1 MVDPAELDAPDVLGS
16 LGRDAM
22 KLVGVL
28 AVLLFAPLI
37 FLLAAFGGL
46 PEAART
52 TAASSTIGEIPPD
65 QLEVMQQGSLQTGI
79 PWQVLAAIAK
89 VESDFGRNMGPSSAG
104 AIGYCQFM
112 PSTWEAY
119 ATDGNGDGVA
129 DPYDFRDCIP
139 AMGRYLVANGAPAD
153 LRRALF
159 AYNHSWAYVEKVLA
173 YAAAYG
179 YVDPSSISA
188 RAVELARSRIG
199 APYVWG
205 ATGPDAFDCSGLVL
219 WVYQSASG
227 GGLQVPRTAQQQFE
241 WAVAIEPSQ
250 LQPGDL
256 AFYENTYPSPD
267 RITHVGIY
275 IGGGIAV
282 MATNTGDYVREVPL
296 SDAYWS
302 AHFVSAGRPP
312 YWEVPA

>member
-1 MVDPAELDAPDVLGS
+1 MDAAEMEFPDVLGS
-16 LGRDAM
+16 LGRDAL

-37 FLLAAFGGL
+37 LLLAAFGGL

-52 TAASSTIGEIPPD
+52 TAASSAIAEIPPEH
-65 QLEVMQQGSLQTGI
+65 LEVMQQVSLQTGI
-79 PWQVLAAIAK
+79 PWQILAAIAK
-89 VESDFGRNMGPSSAG
+89 VESDFGANMGPSSAG

-112 PSTWEAY
+112 PATWAAY
-119 ATDGNGDGVA
+119 GGDGNGDGVA

-153 LRRALF
+153 LRRALY

-179 YVDPSSISA
+179 YVDPSSIPA

-205 ATGPDAFDCSGLVL
+205 AAGPDAFDCSGLVL
-219 WVYQSASG
+219 WVYRQL
-227 GGLQVPRTAQQQFE
+227 GLQVPRTAQQQFE

-256 AFYENTYPSPD
+256 VFYENTYPSPD

-275 IGGGIAV
+275 IGGGAVV

-296 SDAYWS
+296 SDPYWS
-302 AHFVSAGRPP
+302 AHFVGAGRPP
-312 YWEVPA
+312 YWEVPT

>member
-1 MVDPAELDAPDVLGS
+1 VDPGELDPADVLGS

-37 FLLAAFGGL
+37 LLLAAFGGL

-52 TAASSTIGEIPPD
+52 TAASSAIGEIPPD
-65 QLEVMQQGSLQTGI
+65 QLEVMQQVSLQTGI
-79 PWQVLAAIAK
+79 PWQILAAIAK
-89 VESDFGRNMGPSSAG
+89 VESDFGRNMATSSAG

-112 PSTWEAY
+112 PETWDAY
-119 ATDGNGDGVA
+119 ATDGNGDGIA

-153 LRRALF
+153 LRRAIY

-179 YVDPSSISA
+179 YVDPSSIPA

-219 WVYQSASG
+219 WVYEQL
-227 GGLQVPRTAQQQFE
+227 GLQVPRTAQRQFE
-241 WAVAIEPSQ
+241 WAVPLELSQ

-256 AFYENTYPSPD
+256 AFYEGTYPSPD

-275 IGGGIAV
+275 VGGGIVV

-296 SDAYWS
+296 SDPYWS

>member
-1 MVDPAELDAPDVLGS
+1 MDAAEFEVPDVLGS

-37 FLLAAFGGL
+37 ILLAAFGGL

-52 TAASSTIGEIPPD
+52 TAASSAIAEIPPD
-65 QLEVMQQGSLQTGI
+65 QLEVMQQVSLQTGI
-79 PWQVLAAIAK
+79 PLQILAAIAK
-89 VESDFGRNMGPSSAG
+89 VESDFGRNMATSSAG

-112 PSTWEAY
+112 PATWTAY
-119 ATDGNGDGVA
+119 GGDGNGDGIA

-139 AMGRYLVANGAPAD
+139 AMGRYLMANGAPAD
-153 LRRALF
+153 LRRALY

-179 YVDPSSISA
+179 YVDPSSIPA
-188 RAVELARSRIG
+188 RAVEVARSRIG

-205 ATGPDAFDCSGLVL
+205 AEGPDAFDCSGLVL
-219 WVYQSASG
+219 WVYSQL
-227 GGLQVPRTAQQQFE
+227 GLQVPRTAQQQFE
-241 WAVAIEPSQ
+241 WAVPIEPAQ
-250 LQPGDL
+250 LQAGDL
-256 AFYENTYPSPD
+256 TFYENTYPSPD

-275 IGGGIAV
+275 VGGGVVV
-282 MATNTGDYVREVPL
+282 MATSTGDYVREVPL
-296 SDAYWS
+296 SDPYWS

>member
-1 MVDPAELDAPDVLGS
+1 MDADELEVPDVLGS

-37 FLLAAFGGL
+37 LLLAAFGGL

-52 TAASSTIGEIPPD
+52 TAASAAIAEIPPD
-65 QLEVMQQGSLQTGI
+65 QLEVMQQVSLQTGI
-79 PWQVLAAIAK
+79 PWQILAAIAK
-89 VESDFGRNMGPSSAG
+89 VESDFGGNMAVSSAG

-112 PSTWEAY
+112 PETWDAY
-119 ATDGNGDGVA
+119 GGNGDGVA

-153 LRRALF
+153 LRRALY

-179 YVDPSSISA
+179 YVDPSSIPA
-188 RAVELARSRIG
+188 RAVELARSRVG

-219 WVYQSASG
+219 WVYRQL
-227 GGLQVPRTAQQQFE
+227 GLQVPRTARQQFE
-241 WAVAIEPSQ
+241 RAVPIEPSQ

-256 AFYENTYPSPD
+256 VFYENTYPSPD

-275 IGGGIAV
+275 VGGGIAV

-296 SDAYWS
+296 SDPYWS
-302 AHFVSAGRPP
+302 AHFVGAGRPP

>member
-1 MVDPAELDAPDVLGS
+1 MDAAELEVPDVLGS

-28 AVLLFAPLI
+28 AILLLAPLI
-37 FLLAAFGGL
+37 LLLAAFGGL

-52 TAASSTIGEIPPD
+52 TAAASAIAEIPPD
-65 QLEVMQQGSLQTGI
+65 QLEVMQQVSLRTGI

-89 VESDFGRNMGPSSAG
+89 VESDFGRNMTTSSAG

-112 PSTWEAY
+112 PATWAAY
-119 ATDGNGDGVA
+119 GGDGNGDGVA

-153 LRRALF
+153 LRRALY
-159 AYNHSWAYVEKVLA
+159 AYNHSWAYVETVLA

-179 YVDPSSISA
+179 YIDPTSIPA

-205 ATGPDAFDCSGLVL
+205 AQGPDAFDCSGLVL
-219 WVYQSASG
+219 WVYSQL
-227 GGLQVPRTAQQQFE
+227 GLQVPRTAQQQFE
-241 WAVAIEPSQ
+241 WAVPIEPSQ

-256 AFYENTYPSPD
+256 VFYENTYASPD

-275 IGGGIAV
+275 VGGGIAV
-282 MATNTGDYVREVPL
+282 MATKTGDYVREVLL
-296 SDAYWS
+296 SDPYWS
-302 AHFVSAGRPP
+302 AHFVSPGRPP

>member
-1 MVDPAELDAPDVLGS
+1 MDAAEMEFPDVLGS
-16 LGRDAM
+16 LGRDAL

-37 FLLAAFGGL
+37 LLLAAFGGL

-52 TAASSTIGEIPPD
+52 TAASSAIAEIPPEH
-65 QLEVMQQGSLQTGI
+65 LEVMQQVSLQTGI
-79 PWQVLAAIAK
+79 PWQILAAIAK
-89 VESDFGRNMGPSSAG
+89 VESDFGANMATSSAG

-112 PSTWEAY
+112 PATWAAY
-119 ATDGNGDGVA
+119 GGDGNGDGVA

-153 LRRALF
+153 LRRALY

-179 YVDPSSISA
+179 YVDPSSIPA

-205 ATGPDAFDCSGLVL
+205 AAGPDAFDCSGLVL
-219 WVYQSASG
+219 WVYRQL
-227 GGLQVPRTAQQQFE
+227 GLQVPRTAQQQFE

-256 AFYENTYPSPD
+256 VFYENTYPSPD

-275 IGGGIAV
+275 IGGGAVV

-296 SDAYWS
+296 SDPYWS
-302 AHFVSAGRPP
+302 AHFVGAGRPP
-312 YWEVPA
+312 YWEVPT

>member
-1 MVDPAELDAPDVLGS
+1 MDAAEFEVPDVLGS

-22 KLVGVL
+22 KLVGAL

-37 FLLAAFGGL
+37 LLLAAFGGL

-52 TAASSTIGEIPPD
+52 TAASSAIAEIPPD
-65 QLEVMQQGSLQTGI
+65 QLAVMQQVSLQTGI

-89 VESDFGRNMGPSSAG
+89 VESDFGRNMASSSAG
-104 AIGYCQFM
+104 AVGYCQFT
-112 PSTWEAY
+112 PATWAAY
-119 ATDGNGDGVA
+119 GDDGNGDGVA

-179 YVDPSSISA
+179 YVDPSSIPA

-219 WVYQSASG
+219 WVYSQL
-227 GGLQVPRTAQQQFE
+227 GLQVPRTAQQQFE
-241 WAVAIEPSQ
+241 WAVPVEPSQ

-256 AFYENTYPSPD
+256 VFYENTYPSPD
-267 RITHVGIY
+267 RITHVGMY
-275 IGGGIAV
+275 VGGGMVV

-296 SDAYWS
+296 SDSYWS